1 MQPGQSQFRRSPYS
15 EVLHGGINSNQ
26 TPGGSREIEVAEPT
40 MVKSTAGNK
49 EHVASPIQVMDT
61 SIDKKSAFTE
71 IPAPVGK
78 FKSID

>member
-1 MQPGQSQFRRSPYS
+1 
-15 EVLHGGINSNQ
+15 
-26 TPGGSREIEVAEPT
+26 
-40 MVKSTAGNK
+40 MVKSTEGNK